1 MLSVFRGGGFF
12 VRLSGA
18 AARTGNF
25 KKIERKKVLKKGILE
40 IGKMKTIKKLLEF
53 IKILDSL

>member
-1 MLSVFRGGGFF
+1 M
-12 VRLSGA
+12 SGA